1 MALSSDKTRILVSMP
16 IELKKQVEV
25 IAKSKNR
32 SVNNY
37 LVTLIKREVE
47 KEID

>member
-1 MALSSDKTRILVSMP
+1 MALSSDKKGIMVRMP

-25 IAKSKNR
+25 IAKSENR

-37 LVTLIKREVE
+37 LITLIKREVE
-47 KEID
+47 RG